1 MILLNDFMI
10 KIIDGTPNWLK
21 EILIKHKKHLLFY
34 LSIIVLLALGI
45 LLVFNNYKWYDTSI
59 AKIIKVE
66 NSFDHESEGN
76 DGEIENYY
84 NQQLVGIIMNGE
96 FKEFRVTIENL
107 YSSSG
112 VYDDEYK
119 VGDEVF
125 ITIKSTNKNKVIGT
139 ILGLKRDKYIAILFS
154 LLFLFILLVAKKRGI
169 LSIVSLIL
177 NIFVFWLALDLYKKG
192 TNILFLSNC
201 MVIFFTSTSLLLI
214 NGVKKST
221 FIAIISTLVSI
232 CFTMIIL
239 RLVMISTEGI
249 DYAFM
254 EYITS
259 PDDLPEI
266 FMSQIL
272 LGGLGAIMDVSITMS
287 STVNELVMK
296 DSKIPI
302 NKLIKSGR
310 EVGYD
315 IMGTMINVMLFTY
328 ICGSIPIIILKMK
341 SQIRLITI
349 ILLHIP
355 MELYRFLLG
364 SIGILLTIPV
374 SLFISI
380 LILKIIRRQL

>member
-1 MILLNDFMI
+1 MILLNDFML

-34 LSIIVLLALGI
+34 LIIMVLLALGI
-45 LLVFNNYKWYDTSI
+45 LLVFNNYKWYGTSI

-66 NSFDHESEGN
+66 NSFDHESKGN

-154 LLFLFILLVAKKRGI
+154 LLFFFILLVSKKRGI

-177 NIFVFWLALDLYKKG
+177 NIFVFWFALDLYKKG

-239 RLVMISTEGI
+239 RLVMISTEGV

-380 LILKIIRRQL
+380 LILKIIRRKL